1 LIMGEYLEELL
12 EIRSQER
19 EEPESVDD
27 ATEL

>member
-1 LIMGEYLEELL
+1 MGEYLEELL